1 MIMEKMKELFTALT
15 QLIDATA
22 ANKQV
27 EVEINQQRLKDWVK
41 NNEGYVVSSDGDDPS
56 WSDDIEGWE

>member
-27 EVEINQQRLKDWVK
+27 EVQINLQRLKDWVK
-41 NNEGYVVSSDGDDPS
+41 NNVGYVVFSVDAPS
-56 WSDDIEGWE
+56 WPYDFEVWE